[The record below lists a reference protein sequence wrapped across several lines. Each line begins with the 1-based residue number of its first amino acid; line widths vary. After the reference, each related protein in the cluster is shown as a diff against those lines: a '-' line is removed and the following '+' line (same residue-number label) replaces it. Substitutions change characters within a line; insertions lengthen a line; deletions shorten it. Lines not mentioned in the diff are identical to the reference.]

1 MVQRRHARTA
11 PAVTGRALALAARA
25 QTPGGTGRVV
35 AVCVDQR
42 SRFVPDVPTAS
53 DRAQAGFEV
62 RAGNVATLGR
72 MLRADIPQ
80 WAGSTR
86 LIGFST
92 ET

>member
-1 MVQRRHARTA
+1 MVQRRHELTA
-11 PAVTGRALALAARA
+11 LAVTGLAPALLVRA

-86 LIGFST
+86 QIGFST